1 MKRVSLKDPLGH
13 DFIMSAYPCI
23 ETMNMNINIVRWFFN
38 NKNSKFVD
46 KDPHQTNPQ
55 GYIFYEGNDQGPF
68 LYPFSLCVY
77 DWELEKFFDVFC

>member
-38 NKNSKFVD
+38 NENNIFVE
-46 KDPHQTNPQ
+46 KDPNQTNPQ
-55 GYIFYEGNDQGPF
+55 GYIFYEDNKQEPF

-77 DWELEKFFDVFC
+77 EWELEKFFDVFC